1 MLRLK
6 CIRLAIAALSVV
18 LPLPHSTAYAV
29 EPARDLSRL
38 AVDTRGE
45 LVLDVRGEVLYKHWT
60 LERLQSSAHIGML
73 MVLPARVSTR
83 KQIAPLEDAIT
94 AKDYDYRR
102 LSSTSIVNLA
112 DATLGAGMMVEGKL
126 ISEKKAEPDVHF
138 VVDEKG
144 QVRRMLE
151 LPEGTI
157 HVLLYNCRSEVLYHQ
172 EGGFTVAQAQ
182 QFVERIDNA
191 IRDAPCG
198 GTSMTGP

>member
-1 MLRLK
+1 MLCFK
-6 CIRLAIAALSVV
+6 FIRLATAALSVV
-18 LPLPHSTAYAV
+18 LPLSHSSAYAL
-29 EPARDLSRL
+29 EPSQDLSRL

-45 LVLDVRGEVLYKHWT
+45 LFLDVRGEVLYKHWKLQP
-60 LERLQSSAHIGML
+60 LESSTHIGML
-73 MVLPARVSTR
+73 MVLPARLSTR
-83 KQIAPLEDAIT
+83 KQIAPLEGAI
-94 AKDYDYRR
+94 AEKGYDYRR

-112 DATLGAGMMVEGKL
+112 DATLGAGMMVEGEL

-157 HVLLYNCRSEVLYHQ
+157 HVLLYNCRSEVLYHH

-182 QFVERIDNA
+182 KFVERIDNA
-191 IRDAPCG
+191 LRDAPCAG
-198 GTSMTGP
+198 HN